1 MSYDRAVT
9 EAAARPRN
17 AQATRRAILD
27 QARRLFAQNGY
38 GATTVKAVAAAATV
52 SPNLI
57 TRYFG
62 GKEGLFLAST
72 QTELQ
77 LDPVFPGPRES
88 LGARLADSIVRR
100 WSGMDGEDPLLVLQ
114 RASGERPEAAEALAH
129 FLDVQ
134 SLEPLVRSLRSHGF
148 SEVEAR
154 SRAAAIDAFV
164 LGVSTRRRVLRHDL
178 GDPDALRRWLA
189 ATIQRLVDAA

>member
-1 MSYDRAVT
+1 MT
-9 EAAARPRN
+9 QAAARPRN
-17 AQATRRAILD
+17 AQATRRTILD

-38 GATTVKAVAAAATV
+38 AATTVKAVAQAAAV

-72 QTELQ
+72 KTELQ
-77 LDPVFPGPRES
+77 LDPVFSGPRET
-88 LGARLADSIVRR
+88 LGVRLAESIVRR
-100 WSGMDGEDPLLVLQ
+100 WSGLDGEDPLLVLQ

-134 SLEPLVRSLRSHGF
+134 SLEPLVRSLHDHGF
-148 SEVEAR
+148 SEAEAR

-164 LGVSTRRRVLRHDL
+164 LGVSTRRRVLRNDL
-178 GDPDALRRWLA
+178 GEPDDLRPWLA
-189 ATIQRLVDAA
+189 ATIQRLVDAT